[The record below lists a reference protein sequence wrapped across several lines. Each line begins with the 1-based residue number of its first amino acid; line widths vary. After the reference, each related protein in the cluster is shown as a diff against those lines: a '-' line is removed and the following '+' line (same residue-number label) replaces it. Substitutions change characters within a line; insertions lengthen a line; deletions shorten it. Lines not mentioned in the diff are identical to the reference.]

1 MRDPFGRAL
10 SWAGVLVAVGAFVFI
25 VALAHVWRDIDAAGV
40 SPVVV
45 LAENALSIVFALAL
59 IAAGV
64 ALPSLDWSVDYV
76 RNTVFWSLG
85 SGVALLCLHGYLLA
99 TRAMS
104 SHELPAT
111 VVATTTLVIGSTL
124 GLGIG
129 VYSSQVERKR
139 AAVETE
145 RDQFSS
151 LFENTTDCV
160 VLVEYDGATPLIRDA
175 NAAFEETFGYDPAR
189 VTGESL
195 TDLVVPDE
203 TDHETGGQSSAELV
217 ARARNGESLEAEG
230 ERETASGVR
239 DFLIRAIPLES
250 YDYGRAYVVYTDITE
265 RKRLHQ
271 AIADRER
278 VEYLHRVASELADVV
293 SRDALYAR
301 VLDAAE
307 DSLDFACAAL
317 VFDGETVAARNT
329 DAPLATGDV
338 ETAVDGGD
346 LVRSRTD
353 GRDVLTVP
361 VADRGAFQVARDDG
375 EFDDRDV
382 SVAELLATHLGAT
395 LDRLEREER
404 VQTERERLEFTNRAL
419 RHNLLNGLNVAKA
432 RTDLIVDTAEGAAEE
447 HARVVGNR
455 AAEMA
460 DLVETMRTYT
470 NALVDAESHE
480 LYPVSLADALR
491 EEVVD
496 AQEAYPA
503 VEFELDDVPDVD
515 VRADSLLGTVFEQF
529 LSNAAQHNDS
539 ETPRVRVSA
548 STDEDGVTVRVS
560 DNGPGLDGDT
570 AVFEKGLDGLRQP
583 GRGFGLYLV
592 KEIANVYGGCVGV
605 EDAPDGG
612 ASFWVRLPRA

>member
-25 VALAHVWRDIDAAGV
+25 VALAHVWSDIDAAGV

-307 DSLDFACAAL
+307 DSLDFGCAAL

-329 DAPLATGDV
+329 DAPLAAGDV

-503 VEFELDDVPDVD
+503 VEFELGDVPEVD

-560 DNGPGLDGDT
+560 DNGPGIDGDT

-592 KEIANVYGGCVGV
+592 KEIANVYGGCVGMD
-605 EDAPDGG
+605 DAPDGG
-612 ASFWVRLPRA
+612 ASFWVRLPRP